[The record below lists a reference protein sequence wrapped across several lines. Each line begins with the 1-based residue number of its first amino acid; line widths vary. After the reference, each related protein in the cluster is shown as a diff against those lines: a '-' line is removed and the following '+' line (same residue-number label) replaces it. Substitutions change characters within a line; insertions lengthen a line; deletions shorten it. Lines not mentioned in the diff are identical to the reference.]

1 MKKFDLQIFGGS
13 RSALIRNQIA
23 DYLEV
28 GGKMELCGIGFTK
41 LDESPGAQSDSTTYI
56 NEVTSSADIIGYET
70 EFSYEFD
77 AVPSQKALYS
87 LWKDGRDHHTG
98 ADAQHVYVRVELFNP
113 IGTLSK
119 EKAEFTARQFIV
131 SNEVSDFT
139 GNGGEK
145 ISASGTLHAVGD
157 PVFGKFDTVTKT
169 FTEGGFKGKYDLALD
184 DEEVTEPGEDT
195 E

>member
-1 MKKFDLQIFGGS
+1 MDNFNLQLFTGG

-28 GGKMELCGIGFTK
+28 DGKLELCGIGFTK

-77 AVPSQKALYS
+77 AVPSQKALYA
-87 LWKDGRDHHTG
+87 LWKDGRNHHTG
-98 ADAQHVYVRVELFNP
+98 ADAQHTYVRVELFNP
-113 IGTLSK
+113 IGTRTA
-119 EKAEFTARQFIV
+119 EKAEYTARRFTV

-139 GNGGEK
+139 GSGGEK

-157 PVFGKFDTVTKT
+157 PVFGKFDTVSMA
-169 FTEGGFKGKYDLALD
+169 FTEGDFKGKYDL
-184 DEEVTEPGEDT
+184 DT
-195 E
+195 EEEPVVPTD